1 MNLKTMSKNLRISLY
16 ILVPIIIWM
25 ISGQFIAEDTKDE
38 KKLKVVPSV
47 VISISEAALMAPT
60 ITLNAAA
67 ISEKRVRVM
76 AKTSGEV
83 MPNNVTQGQW
93 VAKDQVLCRLG
104 VVELN
109 RTEVKAPFSGFI
121 EKIVKPGNLLNRGET
136 CAVIIELDPIT
147 FIAEVPEAEI
157 QQVIKGQ
164 KVLIELVTGESISS
178 NLSFVSKSA
187 TPSTRSFRVEA
198 QIKNSSGLIRDGIT
212 GTMHIITNE
221 ILAHKIS
228 PSILLLSDD
237 GIIGIRAVDD
247 DNAVQFIPVKI
258 IEDTQDGVWVTGI
271 PNFTKIIV
279 LGQGFVENGQ
289 NVQVTELTT
298 I

>member
-1 MNLKTMSKNLRISLY
+1 
-16 ILVPIIIWM
+16 M